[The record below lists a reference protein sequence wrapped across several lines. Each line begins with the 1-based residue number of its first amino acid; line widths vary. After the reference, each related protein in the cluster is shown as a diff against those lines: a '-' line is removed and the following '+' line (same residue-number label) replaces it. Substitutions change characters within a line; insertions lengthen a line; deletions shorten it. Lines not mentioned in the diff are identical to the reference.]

1 MKLCIFTLCLDGM
14 PYIQYH
20 LPIFKNLKHDWK
32 WVIVHGAAMNNGSTQ
47 WCAPQEPR
55 LSEDGTTE
63 YLHDISESDP
73 RIILLE
79 QPSWSSKD
87 EMVNVALFEINEPC
101 VLMEIDSDE
110 IWRVEQLDK
119 IVELFEQRPYLGSI
133 MFACDYHVGPN
144 LKLQGE
150 HCYGDND
157 YEWLRVWR
165 YQPGMH
171 FSSHEPPIL
180 SGWYGIQMNKLESI
194 DLIGRFS
201 HYAYATEQQVAFKE
215 KFYQYHGLLEK
226 WKLLQAREDF
236 PIPLCHF
243 FDHVKGELPL
253 VVKA

>member
-1 MKLCIFTLCLDGM
+1 MKLCIFTLVLDGM

-20 LPIFKNLKHDWK
+20 LPVFKQLKHDWK
-32 WVIVHGAAMNNGSTQ
+32 WIVVHGAAMNNGSTA
-47 WCAPQEPR
+47 WCAPQEER
-55 LSEDGTTE
+55 LSMDGTTE
-63 YLHDISESDP
+63 YLHDIADP
-73 RIILLE
+73 RVTLLE

-87 EMVNVALFEINEPC
+87 EMVNVALFEVNEPC

-119 IVELFEQRPYLGSI
+119 IAELFEIWPELGSI
-133 MFACDYHVGPN
+133 MFACDYYVGPN

-157 YEWLRVWR
+157 YEWLRAWR
-165 YQPGMH
+165 FNPGMH
-171 FSSHEPPIL
+171 FSSHEPPMLVGENLWRMPKEQSTQIV
-180 SGWYGIQMNKLESI
+180 
-194 DLIGRFS
+194 GRFS
-201 HYAYATEQQVAFKE
+201 HYAYVNEQQVAFKQ
-215 KFYQYHGLLEK
+215 KYYQYHGLLEK

-236 PIPLCHF
+236 PIPLSRF